1 MLPKIQ
7 TKVPEP
13 LVQDLPA
20 FLTTRGVG
28 TPTIGVLFLIFV
40 RRGQSQMSLDA
51 DRDQA
56 RQRR

>member
-1 MLPKIQ
+1 MLPKVQ

-40 RRGQSQMSLDA
+40 GEDGLK
-51 DRDQA
+51 
-56 RQRR
+56 